1 MEKIEK
7 RKIKKKKITV
17 INGPNLNFLGIR
29 ETGIYGN
36 NNLGMYSPASMM
48 ALTLT
53 PNSVA
58 LRMLARKISPVEI
71 AGTEYASARAVAW
84 VPLPAPGAPMMSI
97 LTSGILR
104 SCVVAADFRCA

>member
-36 NNLGMYSPASMM
+36 DN
-48 ALTLT
+48 
-53 PNSVA
+53 
-58 LRMLARKISPVEI
+58 
-71 AGTEYASARAVAW
+71 
-84 VPLPAPGAPMMSI
+84 
-97 LTSGILR
+97 
-104 SCVVAADFRCA
+104 